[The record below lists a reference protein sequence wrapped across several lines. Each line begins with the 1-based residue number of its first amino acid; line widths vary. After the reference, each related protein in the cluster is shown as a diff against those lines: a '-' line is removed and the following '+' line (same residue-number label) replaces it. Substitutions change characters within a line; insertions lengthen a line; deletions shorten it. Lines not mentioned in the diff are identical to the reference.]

1 MLLLC
6 INNLTPKAC
15 KMFPFNCLHKCLK
28 PQPLTKCK
36 FCPSSSGHRVVQEL
50 LFEQMDALLGAQYA
64 VQDMALVISEV
75 STTFMVVNQYNV
87 YCVCDG
93 DTALLDKS
101 RCIYCSGSLKC
112 IVF

>member
-1 MLLLC
+1 M
-6 INNLTPKAC
+6 
-15 KMFPFNCLHKCLK
+15 
-28 PQPLTKCK
+28 
-36 FCPSSSGHRVVQEL
+36 QEL

-75 STTFMVVNQYNV
+75 STTCKVVNQYNV

-101 RCIYCSGSLKC
+101 RCIYIL
-112 IVF
+112 